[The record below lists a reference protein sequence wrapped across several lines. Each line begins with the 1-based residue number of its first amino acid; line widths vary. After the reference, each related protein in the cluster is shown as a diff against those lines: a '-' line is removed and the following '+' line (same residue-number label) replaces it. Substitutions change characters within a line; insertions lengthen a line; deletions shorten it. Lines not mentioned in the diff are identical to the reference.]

1 MRDKN
6 LTESLFRQHYSE
18 MIHLAR
24 TLLVDDAEAQDVVQE
39 VFARLLEKDFRVAG
53 SKIEAYLMTAVR
65 NDCINHIRKKNMR
78 QRIRSLYPV
87 EEPLDSQ
94 SVDQQLVELE
104 QIHAFVETQIEEPHR
119 SIFHLRFDED
129 MTLKEIGSRLGLNIN
144 TVYKYLNQCIERIR
158 VQFNNE

>member
-94 SVDQQLVELE
+94 SVDQQLGELE

-119 SIFHLRFDED
+119 SIFHLRFNED

>member
-94 SVDQQLVELE
+94 SVDQQLGELE